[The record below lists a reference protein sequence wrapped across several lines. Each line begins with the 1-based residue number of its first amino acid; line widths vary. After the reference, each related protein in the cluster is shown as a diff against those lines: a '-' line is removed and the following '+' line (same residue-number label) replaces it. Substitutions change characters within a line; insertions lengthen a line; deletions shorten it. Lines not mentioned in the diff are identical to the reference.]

1 MTAERLDWQNMN
13 ELHILNVGRA
23 DCVVML
29 LDTPQG
35 RKSVVMDA
43 GGCTF
48 QGKTPLLSFLRERE
62 VHTIVLAVLTH
73 LHQDHFGG
81 FFQLIGQIPVKKLL
95 APCGDLVFDE
105 GVYPIFGDR
114 EYYREYIRSSPAWQ
128 AVEQSCA
135 FRRSM
140 PGRCSPSGTA
150 AYSACIRIPLTRW
163 NRSSAQRGSAVPA

>member
-13 ELHILNVGRA
+13 ELHILHVGRA

-29 LDTPQG
+29 LDTPRG

-43 GGCTF
+43 CGCTF
-48 QGKTPLLSFLRERE
+48 QGKTPLLPFLRERK

-95 APCGDLVFDE
+95 TPCGGTERLLALCE
-105 GVYPIFGDR
+105 AGGSRLRCAYQGDFS
-114 EYYREYIRSSPAWQ
+114 YL
-128 AVEQSCA
+128 
-135 FRRSM
+135 F
-140 PGRCSPSGTA
+140 
-150 AYSACIRIPLTRW
+150 
-163 NRSSAQRGSAVPA
+163 

>member
-48 QGKTPLLSFLRERE
+48 QDKTPLLSFLRERE

-95 APCGDLVFDE
+95 TPCGDLVFDE
-105 GVYPIFGDR
+105 RVYPIFGDR
-114 EYYREYIRSSPAWQ
+114 EYYREYIRSSPA
-128 AVEQSCA
+128 
-135 FRRSM
+135 
-140 PGRCSPSGTA
+140 GK
-150 AYSACIRIPLTRW
+150 LW
-163 NRSSAQRGSAVPA
+163 NRAVRSGGVCREGVLLRGLRLTVPVYEYP